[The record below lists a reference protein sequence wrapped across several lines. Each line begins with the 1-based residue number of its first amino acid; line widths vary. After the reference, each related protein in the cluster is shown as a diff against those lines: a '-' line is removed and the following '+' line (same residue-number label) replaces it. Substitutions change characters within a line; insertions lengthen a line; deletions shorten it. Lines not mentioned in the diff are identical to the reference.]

1 MIEFSDIDEIVFLI
15 KKQYGYDFE
24 GYSRAS
30 LLRRINRFME
40 LSGLVTIVHLKNE
53 LVNNPE
59 NFNTFI
65 NEIVVNVSE
74 FFRDPDFFKSLI
86 NNVFPYLESY
96 PKINIWSA
104 GCSFGE
110 ETYSLAILLKEM
122 NLLEKSRLYATDIS
136 TNALDKSKKGIYSN
150 KDFKEY
156 SKNYFSCGGKE
167 SLNQYFVSD
176 GQKSIINSE
185 LKKDILFSRHNL
197 VTDSVFKECQLIL
210 CRNVLIYFNE
220 ELQNKVLKLFYDSL
234 PIHGFLALGNKETL
248 RFSSISDKFKIID
261 SKEKIYQK
269 IK

>member
-1 MIEFSDIDEIVFLI
+1 MIEFSDLDEIVFLI

-30 LLRRINRFME
+30 FLRRINRFME
-40 LSGLVTIVHLKNE
+40 ISELLTIVDLKKE
-53 LVNNPE
+53 LVNYPE
-59 NFNTFI
+59 NFNVFV

-74 FFRDPDFFKSLI
+74 FFRDPNFYKSLI

-96 PKINIWSA
+96 PRINIWSA

-122 NLLEKSRLYATDIS
+122 SLLDKSRLYATDIS
-136 TNALDKSKKGIYSN
+136 TNALDKAKKGIFSN
-150 KDFKEY
+150 RDFKEY
-156 SKNYFSCGGKE
+156 SKNYFDCGGKA

-176 GQKSIINSE
+176 GHNSIINSE

-197 VTDSVFKECQLIL
+197 VTEGVFKECQLIL

-220 ELQNKVLKLFYDSL
+220 ELQNKVLKLFYESL
-234 PIHGFLALGNKETL
+234 PVYGFLAIGNKETL
-248 RFSSISDKFKIID
+248 RFSSVSDKFKIID
-261 SKEKIYQK
+261 SKQKIYQK
-269 IK
+269 IR